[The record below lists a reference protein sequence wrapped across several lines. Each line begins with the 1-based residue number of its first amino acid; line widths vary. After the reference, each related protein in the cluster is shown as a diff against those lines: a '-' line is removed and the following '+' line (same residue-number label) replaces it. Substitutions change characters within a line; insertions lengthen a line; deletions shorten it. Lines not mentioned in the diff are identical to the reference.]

1 MGDMLCKVANLV
13 LQEAKR
19 EGESGHFMC
28 LLGGKLISFLT
39 CVKKCEYVNC
49 NDQCKAVWWGGPVL
63 RERKRCFG
71 SLTIWLYRF
80 IIEEKDTFFSTAQR
94 SLLVYQILLRCVF
107 EDHAEKSKCKFGE
120 CSGLFSKWFY
130 WLTLLLNHAAY

>member
-1 MGDMLCKVANLV
+1 MISARPSGGGGGGV
-13 LQEAKR
+13 LFWEK
-19 EGESGHFMC
+19 EKG
-28 LLGGKLISFLT
+28 
-39 CVKKCEYVNC
+39 V
-49 NDQCKAVWWGGPVL
+49 
-63 RERKRCFG
+63 FG

-120 CSGLFSKWFY
+120 CSGLFAKWFY
-130 WLTLLLNHAAY
+130 WLTLLLNHAAYWVIQQKEDLVCWIAMFSERFLVYHIVEFCRPCHERKE